1 MAADRHACLRGP
13 LSLTAALIALSA
25 CWTTVRPT
33 KPVPHPIGDP
43 EPVAAVTPSGVAS
56 VDADG
61 DAPPPAPSSPVQVG
75 ELPIPSVELTELSG
89 PGAASLNAA
98 YVPIIKQHL
107 ESCGAKKGDIVE
119 VALITQDG
127 DILTRLRNSTADAT
141 VGACVV
147 QRLAVDMDNVLS
159 PSKSPSERLEN
170 VQSVLTIRW

>member
-1 MAADRHACLRGP
+1 MIAGRHSLRGP
-13 LSLTAALIALSA
+13 LLLAGALVTLPA

-33 KPVPHPIGDP
+33 KPVPHPIGEP
-43 EPVAAVTPSGVAS
+43 EPVAAVTPEGSAA

-61 DAPPPAPSSPVQVG
+61 DAPPPAPASPVQVG
-75 ELPIPSVELTELSG
+75 ELPIPSVELTEISG

-98 YVPIIKQHL
+98 YVPVIKQHL
-107 ESCGAKKGDIVE
+107 ESCGARKGDVVE
-119 VALITQDG
+119 VALVTQDG

-159 PSKSPSERLEN
+159 PSKSPSERLED
-170 VQSVLTIRW
+170 VQSILTIRW